1 MNRNR
6 KYRAMSAVLTVILAI
21 ASAASAEWKEKVLYS
36 FQGVPDGAVPA
47 GGVVFDKAGNLYGA
61 TTDGGSSSCD
71 GPGQCGTVYELS
83 APAKQGDPWTGTVLY
98 VFKGHAYNDGAT
110 PGGGV
115 IMDEAGN
122 LYGAAAYG
130 GSGPCT
136 LAGGSVG
143 CGAVYELSPPAR
155 QGDPWT
161 EKVLYSFQGGKDG
174 YVAVGDLVFDKA
186 RNLYGATWFGG
197 GKGTTCDSAY
207 GGQCGTVFE
216 LSPPKTKGGKWTEKV
231 LHAFAG
237 GTDGASPNG
246 GLVLDSNGAIYGT
259 TPIGG
264 FDCPHHSGQGCGT
277 VFELKPPTSKNGA
290 WTEKQVHIF
299 KNGTDGT
306 QPTAGVILDD
316 AGALYGGAEG
326 GSNGCGVVFRLAQS
340 GDGLWKETILYS
352 FGGNSYYYGPAVARF
367 DSSGNIYGT
376 TYVGPGSLAGSV
388 FRLKPPARKGEFW
401 TARVLYGFTGGL
413 DGLFPAATLTLDE
426 AGNLYGATQEGGGKG
441 TCQGYCGTVFE
452 VSP

>member
-1 MNRNR
+1 
-6 KYRAMSAVLTVILAI
+6 
-21 ASAASAEWKEKVLYS
+21 
-36 FQGVPDGAVPA
+36 
-47 GGVVFDKAGNLYGA
+47 
-61 TTDGGSSSCD
+61 
-71 GPGQCGTVYELS
+71 
-83 APAKQGDPWTGTVLY
+83 
-98 VFKGHAYNDGAT
+98 
-110 PGGGV
+110 
-115 IMDEAGN
+115 
-122 LYGAAAYG
+122 
-130 GSGPCT
+130 
-136 LAGGSVG
+136 
-143 CGAVYELSPPAR
+143 
-155 QGDPWT
+155 
-161 EKVLYSFQGGKDG
+161 
-174 YVAVGDLVFDKA
+174 
-186 RNLYGATWFGG
+186 
-197 GKGTTCDSAY
+197 
-207 GGQCGTVFE
+207 
-216 LSPPKTKGGKWTEKV
+216 
-231 LHAFAG
+231 
-237 GTDGASPNG
+237 
-246 GLVLDSNGAIYGT
+246 
-259 TPIGG
+259 
-264 FDCPHHSGQGCGT
+264 
-277 VFELKPPTSKNGA
+277 VFELKPPTSKKGA

-401 TARVLYGFTGGL
+401 TARVLYGFTGGS